1 MKLLRHGRNISK
13 VEIQGISNHGIWIYV
28 DGEEYFLSYSSY
40 PWFLNATV
48 EQVYNVEFLFGCHL
62 RWPDL
67 DVDLELDALKHPEKY
82 PLTYNGGSRQ
92 GAVSCVRETQGKKFG
107 KKK

>member
-1 MKLLRHGRNISK
+1 MKSLRRGRSISK
-13 VEIQGISNHGIWIYV
+13 AEIQGISNHGIWLYA
-28 DGEEYFLSYSSY
+28 DGEEYFLSYKSC

-48 EQVYNVEFLFGCHL
+48 EQIYNVEFLFGCHF

-82 PLTYNGGSRQ
+82 PLAYSDGSRQ
-92 GAVSCVRETQGKKFG
+92 GAGACVCEKKDKKYG